1 MVRTPVIFLCCL
13 PLLVCLGIP
22 HAWGQAQDSPLE
34 FLKAQELRNRDA
46 PGEVYLGNVLTLT
59 YPVYAVAPGKR
70 YHPFL
75 LELTDVLKTPLR
87 DNYRLVLKGYSD
99 SSGSPEA
106 NRALSLK
113 RAKTLSW
120 LLVAKYYMK
129 KERIS
134 TEGHGSRD
142 PVASN
147 DAPEGRALNRR
158 VEIHVYGNVSEA
170 VRFREK
176 QEERP

>member
-1 MVRTPVIFLCCL
+1 MARPLAIFLCCL
-13 PLLVCLGIP
+13 SLLLFLGIP
-22 HAWGQAQDSPLE
+22 NARCQGQISPLE

-46 PGEVYLGNVLTLT
+46 PGEVYLGNVMSLS
-59 YPVYAVAPGKR
+59 YPPNAVAPAEK
-70 YHPFL
+70 YYPFL

-106 NRALSLK
+106 NMALSVKRARALSE
-113 RAKTLSW
+113 
-120 LLVAKYYMK
+120 LLVVTYYMK
-129 KERIS
+129 MERIV
-134 TEGHGSRD
+134 TEGCGSRD

-147 DAPEGRALNRR
+147 ATAEGRALNRR

-176 QEERP
+176 QEERQ